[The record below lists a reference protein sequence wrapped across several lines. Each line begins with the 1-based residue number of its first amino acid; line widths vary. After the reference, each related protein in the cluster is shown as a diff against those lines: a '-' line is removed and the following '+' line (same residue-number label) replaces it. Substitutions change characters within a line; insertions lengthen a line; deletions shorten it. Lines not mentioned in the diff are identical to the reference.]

1 MRLAVSC
8 LTALRALRA
17 HRSGHRGL
25 PQTRVDLPAPDPSP
39 QQRWTARI
47 IPLDQLALDAPPS
60 DEHPVDVVVPDS
72 KRRLRG
78 RFFSCSVRSGKRA
91 RASFVPL
98 GDGLF
103 IPSPEALFLELAN
116 VMSPETHA
124 LLGYE
129 LCGTYSRDP
138 RDPRCGAVTHGIPPV
153 TSVADIEGLL
163 SEAPRGPGVLL
174 ARRTLRRVAGNAW
187 SAMEAIVALMAC
199 LPVHEL
205 GYELGRVRLNAR
217 HDAPPEL
224 VALGGRTSRVPDIE
238 VLGTRVGF
246 NYDSHQHLD
255 LESIARAAD
264 GGNPAQAIALVREK
278 HLDDLRRNRELA
290 AMGHIV
296 LPVTPNDLFA
306 PGGLDAVM
314 LEAALA
320 IDAFDGGNA
329 LSNVWAA
336 LESADIRRRRQELV
350 WSLLPWDAGV
360 TYARKRA
367 RWVPWRPYPED

>member
-1 MRLAVSC
+1 M
-8 LTALRALRA
+8 
-17 HRSGHRGL
+17 
-25 PQTRVDLPAPDPSP
+25 
-39 QQRWTARI
+39 
-47 IPLDQLALDAPPS
+47 
-60 DEHPVDVVVPDS
+60 
-72 KRRLRG
+72 
-78 RFFSCSVRSGKRA
+78 
-91 RASFVPL
+91 
-98 GDGLF
+98 
-103 IPSPEALFLELAN
+103 
-116 VMSPETHA
+116 
-124 LLGYE
+124 
-129 LCGTYSRDP
+129 
-138 RDPRCGAVTHGIPPV
+138 
-153 TSVADIEGLL
+153 
-163 SEAPRGPGVLL
+163 
-174 ARRTLRRVAGNAW
+174 
-187 SAMEAIVALMAC
+187 
-199 LPVHEL
+199 
-205 GYELGRVRLNAR
+205 R

-320 IDAFDGGNA
+320 IDAFDGGNT

-336 LESADIRRRRQELV
+336 LDSADIRRRRQELV

-360 TYARKRA
+360 AYARKRA